1 VDLKVKNNYG
11 FTLVELIASLVL
23 AGILAVALTTII
35 VTAVNGFLLTKG
47 AAELSQKAQL
57 TLTRV
62 RIELLNA
69 TGISSAGDTTIGFT
83 NKYGAYEIELSG
95 DQINLEKK
103 DTPVI
108 GPKPLTNGIE
118 SSYYGGANK
127 LFSYQK
133 SDATPWVTSND
144 ISELYAIT
152 ITLKFSGNNTQF
164 QTTVNPRM
172 NNLRNAPKLVY
183 NHVTGS
189 STMQG

>member
-1 VDLKVKNNYG
+1 MDLKVKNNYG

-47 AAELSQKAQL
+47 AAELTQKAQL

-62 RIELLNA
+62 RIELLDA
-69 TGISSAGDTTIGFT
+69 TVISSAGDTTIGFT

-127 LFSYQK
+127 LFS
-133 SDATPWVTSND
+133 
-144 ISELYAIT
+144 
-152 ITLKFSGNNTQF
+152 
-164 QTTVNPRM
+164 
-172 NNLRNAPKLVY
+172 
-183 NHVTGS
+183 
-189 STMQG
+189 